1 MSGDQRQGGGWAA
14 AGLLAVPKAL
24 RWAGPIGLCAGGT
37 EALVPRP
44 PRVEVTYSLVS
55 QVLTCRPQLDSYGA
69 SQAGPQ
75 ETPRCQSPAGG
86 THSSHLR
93 QWYGGQSRSLRGLI
107 SGTRSAALPHCTPV
121 LCPWLA
127 FSWPLLGPAG
137 AGPCF
142 CGSTGH
148 SAGVGFL
155 GVGASNKYL
164 SFCRLYT

>member
-1 MSGDQRQGGGWAA
+1 MSGTKGRAEGGQLPGCWPFPKPCG
-14 AGLLAVPKAL
+14 GLAPLGSVQVA
-24 RWAGPIGLCAGGT
+24 
-37 EALVPRP
+37 PRP
-44 PRVEVTYSLVS
+44 LSPGRHVEVTYSLVS
-55 QVLTCRPQLDSYGA
+55 QVLTCRPQLDSYRA

-93 QWYGGQSRSLRGLI
+93 QWYGGQSCSLRGSI

-127 FSWPLLGPAG
+127 FSCPLLGPAG

-155 GVGASNKYL
+155 GVGASNKHL